1 MWVVLVV
8 AGLLGSVAGEHP
20 CTVRFGEGRDG
31 EVMGVGVLNT
41 TFNGLV
47 YCEYLGIRYAEPPVG
62 ELRYKSPVVREPSG
76 SEDYSKLGSICAQLN
91 SIAQPTQ
98 VVGDEDCLFMNVY
111 SPAVRGSSSASRK
124 YPVMVYIHGGS
135 YAIWSPQTDM
145 FGVDLLIES
154 EVLIVSFNYRL
165 FVLGFLRHPEFNVT
179 GNYGL
184 KDQLA
189 ALQWVQRYIE
199 AFGGDAN
206 NVTIMGQSVGAHSV
220 TYHLYLEP
228 FRGLFHRVIAMS
240 GSLLAPSAMIYQPE
254 DYNHQYLESLH
265 IHTQDQLM
273 HVPFKDLFQFDNK
286 KRRFIFSSIALP
298 IFLPTV
304 ESASDPD
311 ALLTQPAHELILNEP
326 VNQVPLMIGMTS
338 SEFLPYFTTARSF
351 SIEGNFPNRG
361 NSSYLDVIKR
371 LIWKANILV
380 YKVDPEGTGQHF
392 FGKLSDLS
400 NMYFPVKRLLKQTS
414 ENGSYGAPIYYYQFE
429 FDGQFGKYKNSYYR
443 EFIDFSIA
451 GAMHGDDLGY
461 LFSPYVVK
469 EALANR
475 TKFETEWK
483 VTERNVEQI
492 TNFIKF
498 GNPTPNFTDNIE
510 VLWPPYNSGDNA
522 SAFQYLNINERNEV
536 RVDNDRSNFAFQVW
550 NTIHNCLFYF
560 DCTPVDILLKK
571 IIQQLESRVTKLDLD
586 SLFDYNQDNLA

>member
-8 AGLLGSVAGEHP
+8 ASLLGSVAGEHP

-111 SPAVRGSSSASRK
+111 SPV
-124 YPVMVYIHGGS
+124 
-135 YAIWSPQTDM
+135 
-145 FGVDLLIES
+145 

-199 AFGGDAN
+199 AFGGDPN

-510 VLWPPYNSGDNA
+510 VIWPPYNSGDNA

-560 DCTPVDILLKK
+560 ECTPVDILLKK

-586 SLFDYNQDNLA
+586 SLFDSEQDNLA